1 VQKISDEELTELDL
15 SCWTLACNGAEP
27 IRPDTLE
34 RFAERF
40 APAGFRRETFYPCYG
55 LAEATLIVSGGDK
68 GASPVVENFDA
79 AALEANSAV
88 LAPSGEASR
97 RIVGCGRTV
106 DEQEIAIVDPVER
119 RHCLPHEVGEIW
131 VRGKGVAQ
139 GYWNNRAATEET
151 FRAYTADTA
160 EGPYLRTGDLGF
172 LVDDELFVTGR
183 IKDMIIVRGRNH
195 YPQDLER
202 TVERCHRALRPNHGA
217 AFGIDIAGEE
227 RIVVVQGVVR
237 PRRLDLDELFAEI
250 RTALLHEHEVAPHA
264 IVLVKG
270 GEIPRTSSGK
280 LQRRACKQRYLDGE
294 LAVVAEW
301 RTDVAAADEPID
313 DEELADLFDTVIRDQ
328 TSARQTILHTVVSI
342 IRELKNGSAPAHI
355 DERSL
360 FFADLAI
367 ESIDLVMLN
376 EMVECR
382 YQRQFPFIDFMAE
395 LGRQRQRDV
404 AIGAFVDFIAAN
416 LSGDQKV

>member
-1 VQKISDEELTELDL
+1 
-15 SCWTLACNGAEP
+15 
-27 IRPDTLE
+27 
-34 RFAERF
+34 
-40 APAGFRRETFYPCYG
+40 
-55 LAEATLIVSGGDK
+55 
-68 GASPVVENFDA
+68 
-79 AALEANSAV
+79 
-88 LAPSGEASR
+88 
-97 RIVGCGRTV
+97 
-106 DEQEIAIVDPVER
+106 
-119 RHCLPHEVGEIW
+119 
-131 VRGKGVAQ
+131 VAQ

-416 LSGDQKV
+416 LHRDA